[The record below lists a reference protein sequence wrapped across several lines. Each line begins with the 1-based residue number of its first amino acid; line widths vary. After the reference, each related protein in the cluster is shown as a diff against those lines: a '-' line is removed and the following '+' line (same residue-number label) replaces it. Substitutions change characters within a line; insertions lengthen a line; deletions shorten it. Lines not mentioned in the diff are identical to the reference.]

1 VEQTNHPVSQGK
13 GVYVAVSESYVPN
26 LYADALADT
35 CEQRQ
40 VISRD
45 LFRRTMIFSELTAD
59 FLTCVAATIVAYL
72 LQLYFGAQIRCS
84 MKEVA
89 AVGIMH
95 GIFAVLLLQRKS
107 VSDGDASLL
116 RIRETE
122 RAIRTSIQ
130 SLLLLLLM
138 TFILRL
144 NFPRTAILVALG
156 LTPILLIAQ
165 KQIFASILQF
175 LHAKGYGID
184 RVVVYGAGETG
195 KRIVSTLLYSP
206 RLGLRPVAVIGDSSV
221 PDGNCMFE
229 LGYRRCHSVPVQN
242 GPVTPELLKSFRCS
256 LLIVAMPPT
265 SSEGLNEVIHV
276 AKQAGAPIAFISGL
290 VSQERNWVGSIDVD
304 GLQLAS
310 IAEPIASWHYVFAK
324 RVVDICAGSLLL
336 VVFSPLLFL
345 IALLIRLGSPGP
357 ALFVQKRA
365 GKNGELF
372 DMYKFRSMHTSA
384 PRYDVSPTQSS
395 DPRITRFGRFLRRT
409 SLDELPKLINVFLG
423 NMSLVG
429 PRPEMPFIVDRYGD
443 QHRRR
448 LQVIPGITGLWQLS
462 ADRAFPIHENIEY
475 DLYYIRNRTFF
486 MDVAILLHTL
496 LFAIGGGI

>member
-1 VEQTNHPVSQGK
+1 
-13 GVYVAVSESYVPN
+13 
-26 LYADALADT
+26 
-35 CEQRQ
+35 
-40 VISRD
+40 
-45 LFRRTMIFSELTAD
+45 MILSELAAD
-59 FLTCVAATIVAYL
+59 FLTCVAATIGAYFV
-72 LQLYFGAQIRCS
+72 QLNFGAQIQCPI
-84 MKEVA
+84 KQVV
-89 AVGIMH
+89 AVGIIQ
-95 GIFAVLLLQRKS
+95 GIFAVLLLQRQG

-138 TFILRL
+138 TFLLRL

-165 KQIFASILQF
+165 KQIFSSVLTF
-175 LHAKGYGID
+175 LHARGYGID
-184 RVVVYGAGETG
+184 RVIVYGAGETG

-206 RLGLRPVAVIGDSSV
+206 RLGLRPVAVIGDTSV
-221 PDGNCMFE
+221 PAGNCMFE
-229 LGYRRCHSVPVQN
+229 LGYRRCHSVPVHS
-242 GPVTPELLKSFRCS
+242 GPVTPALLKSFQCS
-256 LLIVAMPPT
+256 LLIVAIPPAC
-265 SSEGLNEVIHV
+265 SEDLTEVMHI
-276 AKQAGAPIAFISGL
+276 AKQADAQLALMSRILPH
-290 VSQERNWVGSIDVD
+290 ERGGEGSIEVD

-310 IAEPIASWHYVFAK
+310 PSKLATRWHYVFAK
-324 RVVDICAGSLLL
+324 RVVDICVSLLLL
-336 VVFSPLLFL
+336 VVFSPFLFL
-345 IALLIRLGSPGP
+345 IGLMIRLGSPGP

-372 DMYKFRSMHTSA
+372 NIYKFRSMYMDT

-395 DPRITRFGRFLRRT
+395 DPRITQLGRFLRRT
-409 SLDELPKLINVFLG
+409 SLDELPQLINVFLG
-423 NMSLVG
+423 DMSLVG
-429 PRPEMPFIVDRYGD
+429 PRPEMPFIVELYSD

-462 ADRAFPIHENIEY
+462 VDRALPIHENIEY

-496 LFAIGGGI
+496 LFAIGGGV